1 MTAMLTCAETRARI
15 DELLDGELAAA
26 DATALSRHIEACVSC
41 ASSLAGARALR
52 ASLAEMP
59 VPGPR
64 PGFAAEALALARRR
78 QLGLVRTDQSRR
90 PQPLGS
96 RPRRLAKA
104 ATWWGGLA
112 AAAAAAAVAVLLWG
126 GPQDGLV
133 DPAVGAAA
141 EFTLALYEPR
151 EIAIAIDADRA
162 MAGARVTV
170 RVEGGVALVGFPD
183 TPELSWE
190 TDLAPGTNMLALPVL
205 AHSME
210 QGRLT
215 AVVEHETR
223 RQQIELTLQGIAMP
237 GNGQP

>member
-1 MTAMLTCAETRARI
+1 MTAMPTCAEARPRI
-15 DELLDGELAAA
+15 DELLDGGLPAAEKAALRSHIETCTACAAA
-26 DATALSRHIEACVSC
+26 LERT
-41 ASSLAGARALR
+41 RALR
-52 ASLAEMP
+52 AALAAMP
-59 VPGPR
+59 VHGPR

-78 QLGLVRTDQSRR
+78 QIGVVGADRDRQAPRAERR
-90 PQPLGS
+90 PA
-96 RPRRLAKA
+96 RP

-112 AAAAAAAVAVLLWG
+112 AAAAAAAVAVLLWD

-133 DPAVGAAA
+133 DPEPTAAA
-141 EFTLALYEPR
+141 AFTLALYEPR

-170 RVEGGVALVGFPD
+170 RVEGGVELVGFPD

-205 AHSME
+205 AHSLE

-215 AVVEHETR
+215 AMVEHETR
-223 RQQIELTLQGIAMP
+223 RQQIELTLQGTATP